1 MKKYP
6 GWKDNI
12 NKDNINPDHYKDGDI
27 ECIDAMEACST
38 KEQFIGYLRLNAMK
52 YLWRYG
58 KKGDPR
64 EQINKAQWY
73 LDRLTTTLN
82 ESNVEPYQF
91 ENGDKYGN

>member
-1 MKKYP
+1 MK
-6 GWKDNI
+6 
-12 NKDNINPDHYKDGDI
+12 KDNINPDHYKDGDI

-64 EQINKAQWY
+64 EQINKAKWY
-73 LDRLTTTLN
+73 LDKLLTTTLD
-82 ESNVEPYQF
+82 ESNLEPYHY
-91 ENGDKYGN
+91 ENGEKFHGN

>member
-1 MKKYP
+1 MK
-6 GWKDNI
+6 
-12 NKDNINPDHYKDGDI
+12 KDNINPDHYKDGEI
-27 ECIDAMEACST
+27 ECIDAMESCAT

-52 YLWRYG
+52 YLWRFG

-73 LDRLTTTLN
+73 LKRLTETLDK
-82 ESNVEPYQF
+82 SNVEPYHY

>member
-6 GWKDNI
+6 GW
-12 NKDNINPDHYKDGDI
+12 KDNINPDHYKDGDI
-27 ECIDAMEACST
+27 ECIDAMEACAT

-73 LDRLTTTLN
+73 LNRLTETLD
-82 ESNVEPYQF
+82 ESNVEHYQF